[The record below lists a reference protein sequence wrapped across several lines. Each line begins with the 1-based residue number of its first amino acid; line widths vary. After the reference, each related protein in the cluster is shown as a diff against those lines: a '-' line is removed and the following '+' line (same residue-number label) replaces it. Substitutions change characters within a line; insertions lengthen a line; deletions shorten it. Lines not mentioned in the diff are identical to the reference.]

1 MLLSNCDYTMTLN
14 MDPIPFDLGLSDKSF
29 HEKAG
34 SCQVGF
40 VVVFGPRVV
49 FLRTEPPLSP
59 SFHPHSLV
67 SDIRSVQVGCSRFRR
82 CCYL

>member
-1 MLLSNCDYTMTLN
+1 MTSAVFN
-14 MDPIPFDLGLSDKSF
+14 MEPRNGDCEIVAAKSF

-40 VVVFGPRVV
+40 VVAFARRVV

-67 SDIRSVQVGCSRFRR
+67 SDSRS
-82 CCYL
+82 